1 MAEPSA
7 YIINSQYKWYA
18 VYTRLNHEKAV
29 ELSLLEKGIEVY
41 LPKKKILKTW
51 SDRKRWIE
59 EPLFRPYVFV
69 NVSHKEYYKVLQT
82 PSVISYIC
90 FEGKAAPIKDK
101 EIMFIKALVNEPVA
115 YEVINANYRLSQKV
129 KVTAGPFK
137 GFNGVVI
144 KEKDK
149 TKFVVRIEQVNYLIS
164 LDINPLFIEPI
175 GSM

>member
-1 MAEPSA
+1 MAEPST
-7 YIINSQYKWYA
+7 YIINSEYKWFA
-18 VYTRLNHEKAV
+18 VYTRLNHEKKV
-29 ELSLLEKGIEVY
+29 EESLKEKNIEVF
-41 LPKKKILKTW
+41 LPKKKTIRKW
-51 SDRKRWIE
+51 SDRAKWIE

-90 FEGKAAPIKDK
+90 FDGKAAPINDK

-115 YEVINANYRLSQKV
+115 YEVINANYMLSQKV
-129 KVTAGPFK
+129 IVTAGPFK
-137 GFNGVVI
+137 DFIGVVI

-164 LDINPLFIEPI
+164 LEINSQFIEPI
-175 GSM
+175 